1 MVSPEKMFEMMNPL
15 KAFEAVSQGDLFDVK
30 AQSRLFE
37 SATEQAFQLAGAL
50 QAQTRKSIEF
60 WMDQGETALK
70 DGQQLM
76 KDWAATLIKANS
88 EISGDMQATAKE
100 AAKVFG
106 LSKTAKAAHTA

>member
-1 MVSPEKMFEMMNPL
+1 MFSPEKMFEMMNPL

-30 AQSRLFE
+30 AQTKLFE
-37 SATEQAFQLAGAL
+37 SATAQAFQLAGAL

-70 DGQQLM
+70 DGERLV
-76 KDWAATLIKANS
+76 KDWAATLIKVNS
-88 EISGDMQATAKE
+88 EISGDVQATAKE

-106 LSKTAKAAHTA
+106 LPKSTKTAHTA